1 VEFRGGYAAQFTAA
15 GQTVNPSEL
24 VSKLEQ
30 GGIRGANVKFGGE
43 GTARFAEI
51 TAPADGALKDL
62 SEKDAIAKITEIA
75 GFKAADI
82 KGSSSVGPAIQAET
96 IRNAIMGVLISSALI
111 IVYLA
116 MRFGFGLGG
125 FASGLRFG
133 ISAIGA
139 LAHDVLV
146 VLGVTA
152 AVGYF
157 FNWEISALFI
167 TSMLTVIG
175 FSVHDT
181 IVIFDRIRENL
192 HRPIKGEDF
201 SHLLNRSI
209 SQSYARSIN
218 TSMTVIV
225 TLLVLLLAGT
235 TTPELKLFCAT
246 MLAGIV
252 SGTYSSIYNA
262 SPILFL
268 WDRAIGKKKGE
279 EATLLGLANE
289 EAKKHSV
296 IVTQASASPAAAG
309 QVTGASGRTYGQVR
323 RRANSQVK
331 SAQQE
336 LDDL

>member
-1 VEFRGGYAAQFTAA
+1 
-15 GQTVNPSEL
+15 
-24 VSKLEQ
+24 
-30 GGIRGANVKFGGE
+30 
-43 GTARFAEI
+43 
-51 TAPADGALKDL
+51 
-62 SEKDAIAKITEIA
+62 
-75 GFKAADI
+75 
-82 KGSSSVGPAIQAET
+82 
-96 IRNAIMGVLISSALI
+96 
-111 IVYLA
+111 
-116 MRFGFGLGG
+116 
-125 FASGLRFG
+125 
-133 ISAIGA
+133 
-139 LAHDVLV
+139 
-146 VLGVTA
+146 
-152 AVGYF
+152 
-157 FNWEISALFI
+157 
-167 TSMLTVIG
+167 
-175 FSVHDT
+175 
-181 IVIFDRIRENL
+181 
-192 HRPIKGEDF
+192 
-201 SHLLNRSI
+201 LLNRSI

-225 TLLVLLLAGT
+225 TLLVLLVAGT

-262 SPILFL
+262 SPILYL

>member
-1 VEFRGGYAAQFTAA
+1 V
-15 GQTVNPSEL
+15 
-24 VSKLEQ
+24 
-30 GGIRGANVKFGGE
+30 
-43 GTARFAEI
+43 
-51 TAPADGALKDL
+51 
-62 SEKDAIAKITEIA
+62 
-75 GFKAADI
+75 
-82 KGSSSVGPAIQAET
+82 
-96 IRNAIMGVLISSALI
+96 LI

-116 MRFGFGLGG
+116 FRFGFGLGG

-139 LAHDVLV
+139 LGHDVLV

-152 AVGYF
+152 AVGFF

-192 HRPIKGEDF
+192 HRPIPGEDF
-201 SHLLNRSI
+201 DHLLNRSI

-225 TLLVLLLAGT
+225 TLLVLLVAGT

-262 SPILFL
+262 SPILHL
-268 WDRAIGKKKGE
+268 WEKAVGKKRGP
-279 EATLLGLANE
+279 AHTLLGLAVE
-289 EAKKHSV
+289 EAKKHQV
-296 IVTQASASPAAAG
+296 IVTQASATAPVAG
-309 QVTGASGRTYGQVR
+309 PSGRTYGQVR
-323 RRANSQVK
+323 RRANSAVK

-336 LDDL
+336 IEDL